1 MRGMVGCL
9 VALVCLSGAPA
20 QENKSAKRY
29 GVDPELD
36 FFPQDSPKSAL
47 ESVLKAIERK
57 RIAYLLAQLADPN
70 FVDERVKSYNGNFDE
85 LVNETTKKL
94 KDDPAAL
101 KELHRFLKEGEWEGG
116 DGTASAKLKD
126 VKDRRVFMRK
136 IGDRWYL
143 ENRMKPEA
151 EAKEK

>member
-1 MRGMVGCL
+1 MRGIAACL
-9 VALVCLSGAPA
+9 IAVVCLSGAPA
-20 QENKSAKRY
+20 QENKSTKRY
-29 GVDPELD
+29 GVEVELD
-36 FFPQDSPKSAL
+36 LFAQDSPKHTL
-47 ESVLKAIERK
+47 ESVLRAIDRK
-57 RIAYLLAQLADPN
+57 RITYLLAQLADPK
-70 FVDERVKSYNGNFDE
+70 FVDERVKSYNGDFDA

-94 KDDPAAL
+94 RDDPAAL
-101 KELHRFLKEGEWEGG
+101 KELQRFLKEGEWEGG
-116 DGTASAKLKD
+116 DDTASAKLKD